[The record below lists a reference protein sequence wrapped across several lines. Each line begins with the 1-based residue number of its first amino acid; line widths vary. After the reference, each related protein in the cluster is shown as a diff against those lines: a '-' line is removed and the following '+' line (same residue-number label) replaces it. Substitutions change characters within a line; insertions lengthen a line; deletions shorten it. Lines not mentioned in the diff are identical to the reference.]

1 MAKQLIFRDEA
12 RHRLKAGMDKMAQAV
27 ATTLGPKG
35 RNVALDQK
43 WGAPLITHDGVTVA
57 KEIAWNDPFEN
68 MGAQLLKE
76 AALKTNEMAGDGTT
90 TATVLAY
97 ALISEGLKNMAAG
110 ADPMLMKRGLEKAM
124 AFVSTAL
131 KEQSLPICDQTEM
144 ANVAANAA
152 QDREIG
158 ELIAKVLDKVGP
170 DGVVTIE
177 DGRGLNLE
185 TEYVEGMRFDRGYL
199 SPFFITH
206 AEDMAAVLEEPY
218 LLFYDQKINTA
229 ANLVPLLEKLARLR
243 NPNLVVIA
251 DDVGGE
257 ALTTLVLNKL
267 QGALNLVAVKAPGFG
282 EQRQAMLQ
290 DMAALTG
297 GTVISKELGRKLEA
311 ATLADLGC
319 CDKVVVTKDATTLM
333 GGHGGADVL
342 KERISQL
349 KTEIAQSGSD
359 YDHKKLQERLA
370 KLTGSIAI
378 IKVGAAS
385 GVELKEK
392 KQRVQDALSA
402 TQAAIGQG
410 IVPGGGVAL
419 LNASCALAGLI
430 TQNPDEATAVNIVRR
445 ALEEPLR
452 LIARN
457 AGLEGAVIVANVR
470 CRQQAERN
478 DRIGYNVMSEQY
490 QDMVQVGIID
500 PAKVTRNAL
509 ENAASIAAMILTIEV
524 LVADSPQDRNS

>member
-12 RHRLKAGMDKMAQAV
+12 RRRLKAGMDKMAQAV
-27 ATTLGPKG
+27 AITLGPKG

-57 KEIAWNDPFEN
+57 KEMAWTNPFEN

-76 AALKTNEMAGDGTT
+76 TAVKTNEMAGDGTT
-90 TATVLAY
+90 TTIVLAHTMV
-97 ALISEGLKNMAAG
+97 SEGLKNMAAG
-110 ADPMLMKRGLEKAM
+110 ANPMLLKRGIEKATTL
-124 AFVSTAL
+124 VSAAL
-131 KEQSLPICDQTEM
+131 KAQARPICSRAEM
-144 ANVAANAA
+144 ANVAAIAA

-158 ELIAKVLDKVGP
+158 ELIAAVLDKVGP

-185 TEYVEGMRFDRGYL
+185 TEYVEGMQFDRGYL

-206 AEDMAAVLEEPY
+206 AEEMITVLEEPY
-218 LLFYDQKINTA
+218 LLLSGQKINR
-229 ANLVPLLEKLARLR
+229 ANDLTPLLEKLVRLSNR
-243 NPNLVVIA
+243 NLLVIA
-251 DDVGGE
+251 DDVEGE

-267 QGALNLVAVKAPGFG
+267 QGTLNLVAVKAPGFG
-282 EQRQAMLQ
+282 EQRKAMLQ
-290 DMAALTG
+290 DIAILTG
-297 GTVISKELGRKLEA
+297 GTVVSEDMGRRPQL

-319 CDKVVVTKDATTLM
+319 CARVVVGKDETILM
-333 GGHGGADVL
+333 GGYGKAEVL
-342 KERISQL
+342 KARISQL
-349 KTEIAQSGSD
+349 KAEIEHSTNG
-359 YDHKKLQERLA
+359 YDKEKLQQRLA
-370 KLTGSIAI
+370 ALTGSIAI

-402 TQAAIGQG
+402 TRSAVKAG
-410 IVPGGGVAL
+410 IVPGGGIAL
-419 LNASCALAGLI
+419 LNTACALARM
-430 TQNPDEATAVNIVRR
+430 TPQNLDEAAAVNIVRR

-478 DRIGYNVMSEQY
+478 DRIGYNVVLEQY
-490 QDMVQVGIID
+490 QDMVQAGIID
-500 PAKVTRNAL
+500 PTQVTRSAL
-509 ENAASIAAMILTIEV
+509 ENAASIAAMILTVEV
-524 LVADSPQDRNS
+524 LVTDSLEG